1 MEDDLDAVS
10 RGEKDWI
17 PVMEHF
23 WKPFIQL
30 VREKE
35 QTVSRADATTE
46 PLDEACPKC
55 GQQLMIRLGRR
66 GRFIGCS
73 AYPDCDY
80 TRNIGEEQEEE
91 KPEIVEDRSCPSCG
105 SSLII
110 RKGKYGKFIGCS
122 SYPDCTYIEPLE
134 KPASTGVQC
143 PKCKQGDMV
152 SRRSRRGKTFYS
164 CSRYPD
170 CDYAV
175 WNEPVNQ
182 PCPDCGW
189 PILTL
194 KETKR
199 KGKELVCPE
208 KECGY
213 SEQVSDIEGETV
225 A

>member
-10 RGEKDWI
+10 RGEKEWI
-17 PVMEHF
+17 PVMDHF
-23 WKPFIQL
+23 WKPFIKL
-30 VREKE
+30 VKEKE

-46 PLDEACPKC
+46 PMDEACPKC
-55 GQQLMIRLGRR
+55 SQPLMIRLGRR
-66 GRFIGCS
+66 GRFVGCS

-80 TRNIGEEQEEE
+80 TRNLGEDQEEE
-91 KPEIVEDRSCPSCG
+91 KPEIVADRSCPSCG
-105 SSLII
+105 SSLLI
-110 RKGKYGKFIGCS
+110 RSGKYGKFIGCS

-152 SRRSRRGKTFYS
+152 TRRSRKGKTFYS

-175 WNEPVNQ
+175 WNEPVDQ

-199 KGKELVCPE
+199 KGRELICPE
-208 KECGY
+208 KDCGY
-213 SEQVSDIEGETV
+213 SEPVEDTENESV